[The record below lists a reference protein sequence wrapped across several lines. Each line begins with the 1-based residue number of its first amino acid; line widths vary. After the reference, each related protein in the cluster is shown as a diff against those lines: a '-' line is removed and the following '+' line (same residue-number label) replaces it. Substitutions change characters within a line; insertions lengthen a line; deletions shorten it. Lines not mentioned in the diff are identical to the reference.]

1 MPWRSIMISNRIKS
15 QEYYD
20 AIDRAFKKL
29 EAMSDEE
36 LKAYFDTIET
46 SDLTDILIESGA
58 AEILAK
64 ELKENYDPAKK
75 T

>member
-1 MPWRSIMISNRIKS
+1 MISNRIKS